1 MSKYSWIYNTLFVL
15 LAILAFFLVGI
26 FFVLV
31 FDLAK
36 GQGLAGGAIVLGYG
50 VVGGVIG
57 LVFSI
62 WVLRQKKYKIR
73 SVMSKILI
81 VVGIALSGYFYWNY
95 QTNVKPKREKS
106 KLDMPQASEPKPI
119 KKNSNQ

>member
-15 LAILAFFLVGI
+15 LAILAFFLAGI

-50 VVGGVIG
+50 VMGGGIG
-57 LVFSI
+57 LVLSI
-62 WVLRQKKYKIR
+62 IVIIQKKYKIR
-73 SVMSKILI
+73 SIMSKILI
-81 VVGIALSGYFYWNY
+81 VVVIALSGYFYWNY

-106 KLDMPQASEPKPI
+106 KLDMPQASEPNPKT
-119 KKNSNQ
+119 KTSNQ